1 MHAEAFQRQTLPPDE
16 GLGRA
21 IAWAVGLHLLLLAV
35 LLVSPYF
42 KWDRERLN
50 AAGSQSME
58 ATLDVSTA
66 DARAVERALDFQP
79 PPLPEPVEEPA
90 PEDTVPPPQP
100 IPEPSPQDAPVER
113 QAEAQERIPVPDTTE
128 QDEARLDAISQEK
141 ARQEQ
146 EAKRRQ
152 EQIDL
157 TERKRQEQAEQQRR
171 LAAQQEEDRQKRI
184 AAEAQQKAEA
194 DKKRLE
200 EIRRQRAQ
208 AAREAQLAEQKLRQ
222 LADARA
228 RQAAASANQS
238 QYGQPAAPAGNGGT
252 DADLRGRYAAA
263 IQEAVLRQ
271 WTRPES
277 VPVGTRCRVVITQ
290 LPGGEVMSA
299 KVPARVRDGRGGPG
313 FGGARGPEGPAAAV
327 PRLRIGV
334 RAYPDAQLRGPGP
347 LTSRGVFA
355 ILVHNCQNVH
365 AEAGIPVPP
374 RPTAE
379 LPCP

>member
-1 MHAEAFQRQTLPPDE
+1 MHAEVLQRQRPPEEE
-16 GLGRA
+16 GLGRSVGWA
-21 IAWAVGLHLLLLAV
+21 IGLHLLLLAI
-35 LLVSPYF
+35 LLLSPYF

-58 ATLDVSTA
+58 ATLDVSAA
-66 DARAVERALDFQP
+66 DQRAVERALDFQP
-79 PPLPEPVEEPA
+79 APMPEPVQEPA
-90 PEDTVPPPQP
+90 PEDTIPPPQP
-100 IPEPSPQDAPVER
+100 IPEPRPQDAPVER
-113 QAEAQERIPVPDTTE
+113 QAQAQERIPVPDTVD
-128 QDEARLDAISQEK
+128 QDEARRDAISQEK

-184 AAEAQQKAEA
+184 AAEAAQKAEA

-208 AAREAQLAEQKLRQ
+208 AQREQQLAEQKLRQ

-228 RQAAASANQS
+228 RQAASAAASTS
-238 QYGQPAAPAGNGGT
+238 APATGPVGNGGT
-252 DADLRGRYAAA
+252 DEDLRGRYAAA

-277 VPVGTRCRVVITQ
+277 VAVGTRCRVVIRQ
-290 LPGGEVMSA
+290 LPGGDVVSAEVQPGCAMDAAGQDSIERA
-299 KVPARVRDGRGGPG
+299 VLKARPLPYRG
-313 FGGARGPEGPAAAV
+313 FE
-327 PRLRIGV
+327 
-334 RAYPDAQLRGPGP
+334 
-347 LTSRGVFA
+347 SVFA
-355 ILVHNCQNVH
+355 RTLTLNF
-365 AEAGIPVPP
+365 EA
-374 RPTAE
+374 RDR
-379 LPCP
+379 

>member
-1 MHAEAFQRQTLPPDE
+1 MHAEVLQRQRPPEEE

-21 IAWAVGLHLLLLAV
+21 VAWAIGLHLLLLAI
-35 LLVSPYF
+35 LLLSPYF

-58 ATLDVSTA
+58 ATLDVSAA
-66 DARAVERALDFQP
+66 DQRAVERALDFQP
-79 PPLPEPVEEPA
+79 APMPEPVQEPA

-100 IPEPSPQDAPVER
+100 IPEPRPQDAPVER
-113 QAEAQERIPVPDTTE
+113 QAQAQERIPVPDTVD
-128 QDEARLDAISQEK
+128 QDEARRDAISQEK

-184 AAEAQQKAEA
+184 AAEAAQKAEA

-208 AAREAQLAEQKLRQ
+208 AQREQQLAEQKLRQ

-228 RQAAASANQS
+228 RQAASA
-238 QYGQPAAPAGNGGT
+238 AAPTSAPATGPVGNGGT
-252 DADLRGRYAAA
+252 DEDLRGRYAAA

-277 VPVGTRCRVVITQ
+277 VPVGTRCRVVIRQ
-290 LPGGEVMSA
+290 LPGGDVVSAEVQPGCAMDAAGQDSIERA
-299 KVPARVRDGRGGPG
+299 VLKARPLPYRG
-313 FGGARGPEGPAAAV
+313 FE
-327 PRLRIGV
+327 
-334 RAYPDAQLRGPGP
+334 
-347 LTSRGVFA
+347 SVFA
-355 ILVHNCQNVH
+355 RTLTLNF
-365 AEAGIPVPP
+365 EA
-374 RPTAE
+374 RDR
-379 LPCP
+379 

>member
-1 MHAEAFQRQTLPPDE
+1 MHAEAAPRHPAQRDE

-21 IAWAVGLHLLLLAV
+21 VAWAVGLHLLLAV
-35 LLVSPYF
+35 LLIVSPLLT
-42 KWDRERLN
+42 WDRDRLN
-50 AAGSQSME
+50 AAGAPTME
-58 ATLDVSTA
+58 ATLDASAA
-66 DARAVERALDFQP
+66 DQRAVERALDFTP
-79 PPLPEPVEEPA
+79 APLPEPVEEPA

-100 IPEPSPQDAPVER
+100 ILEPSPQDAPVER
-113 QAEAQERIPVPDTTE
+113 QTEAQERIPVPDTTD
-128 QDEARLDAISQEK
+128 QDEARLDAISQER

-171 LAAQQEEDRQKRI
+171 LAAQQEEDRQKRV

-299 KVPARVRDGRGGPG
+299 KVQPGCAMDAAGQDSVERAVLKAQPLPYRGY
-313 FGGARGPEGPAAAV
+313 E
-327 PRLRIGV
+327 
-334 RAYPDAQLRGPGP
+334 
-347 LTSRGVFA
+347 SVFA
-355 ILVHNCQNVH
+355 RTLTLNF
-365 AEAGIPVPP
+365 EA
-374 RPTAE
+374 RDR
-379 LPCP
+379 

>member
-1 MHAEAFQRQTLPPDE
+1 MHAETFPRQAVPQDE

-21 IAWAVGLHLLLLAV
+21 VAWAVGLHLVLLVL
-35 LLVSPYF
+35 LLVSPF
-42 KWDRERLN
+42 LAWDRDRLN
-50 AAGSQSME
+50 AAGSQAME
-58 ATLDVSTA
+58 ATLDVSAA
-66 DARAVERALDFQP
+66 DQRAVERALDFQP
-79 PPLPEPVEEPA
+79 APMPEPVREPA

-100 IPEPSPQDAPVER
+100 IPEPAPQDAPVER
-113 QAEAQERIPVPDTTE
+113 QQQAQERIPVPDTID
-128 QDEARLDAISQEK
+128 QDEARRDAIAQEK

-157 TERKRQEQAEQQRR
+157 TERQRQEQAEQQRR
-171 LAAQQEEDRQKRI
+171 LAAQQEEERQKRL

-228 RQAAASANQS
+228 RQAASAAASAPA
-238 QYGQPAAPAGNGGT
+238 PAAGPAGAGGT
-252 DADLRGRYAAA
+252 DEDLRGRYAAA

-277 VPVGTRCRVVITQ
+277 VPVGTRCRVVIRQ
-290 LPGGEVMSA
+290 LPGGDVVSAEVQPGCAMDAAGQDSIERA
-299 KVPARVRDGRGGPG
+299 VLKARPLPYRG
-313 FGGARGPEGPAAAV
+313 FE
-327 PRLRIGV
+327 
-334 RAYPDAQLRGPGP
+334 
-347 LTSRGVFA
+347 SVFA
-355 ILVHNCQNVH
+355 RTLTLNF
-365 AEAGIPVPP
+365 EA
-374 RPTAE
+374 RDR
-379 LPCP
+379 

>member
-58 ATLDVSTA
+58 ATLDVSAA

-100 IPEPSPQDAPVER
+100 ILEPSPQDAPVER
-113 QAEAQERIPVPDTTE
+113 QTEAQERIPVPDTTE
-128 QDEARLDAISQEK
+128 QDEARLDAISQER

-194 DKKRLE
+194 DKRLE

-228 RQAAASANQS
+228 RQAAAATA
-238 QYGQPAAPAGNGGT
+238 PAASTGQAAGPAGAASGPSQGEWVG
-252 DADLRGRYAAA
+252 AMVAA
-263 IQEAVLRQ
+263 IERQ
-271 WTRPES
+271 WVRPPNVS
-277 VPVGTRCRVVITQ
+277 SGQICPIRIKM

-299 KVPARVRDGRGGPG
+299 EVQPNCPYDDAAKESVQRAVLKASPLPYSGFEKVAARDFVVRFQP
-313 FGGARGPEGPAAAV
+313 
-327 PRLRIGV
+327 
-334 RAYPDAQLRGPGP
+334 
-347 LTSRGVFA
+347 SR
-355 ILVHNCQNVH
+355 
-365 AEAGIPVPP
+365 
-374 RPTAE
+374 
-379 LPCP
+379 

>member
-1 MHAEAFQRQTLPPDE
+1 MPQDE

-21 IAWAVGLHLLLLAV
+21 LAWAIGLHLLLLVV

-42 KWDRERLN
+42 KWDRDRLN

-58 ATLDVSTA
+58 ATLDVSAA
-66 DARAVERALDFQP
+66 DQRAVERALDFQP
-79 PPLPEPVEEPA
+79 APMPEPVQEPA

-100 IPEPSPQDAPVER
+100 IPEPAPQDAPVER
-113 QAEAQERIPVPDTTE
+113 QANAQERIPVPDDVD
-128 QDEARLDAISQEK
+128 QDEARRDAISQEK
-141 ARQEQ
+141 ALQEQ

-184 AAEAQQKAEA
+184 AAEAAQKAEA

-200 EIRRQRAQ
+200 EIRRQRTQAQ
-208 AAREAQLAEQKLRQ
+208 REQQLAEQKLRQ

-228 RQAAASANQS
+228 RQAAAAAAST
-238 QYGQPAAPAGNGGT
+238 PAPASGPVGNGGT
-252 DADLRGRYAAA
+252 DEDLRGRYAAA

-277 VPVGTRCRVVITQ
+277 IPVGTRCKVVIRQ
-290 LPGGEVMSA
+290 LPGGEVVSA
-299 KVPARVRDGRGGPG
+299 EVQPGCAMDAAGQDSVERAVLKAQPLPYRGY
-313 FGGARGPEGPAAAV
+313 E
-327 PRLRIGV
+327 
-334 RAYPDAQLRGPGP
+334 
-347 LTSRGVFA
+347 SVFA
-355 ILVHNCQNVH
+355 RTLTLNF
-365 AEAGIPVPP
+365 EA
-374 RPTAE
+374 RDR
-379 LPCP
+379 

>member
-1 MHAEAFQRQTLPPDE
+1 MHAEVLQRQRPPEEE

-21 IAWAVGLHLLLLAV
+21 VAWAIGLHLLLLAI
-35 LLVSPYF
+35 LLLSPYF

-58 ATLDVSTA
+58 ATLDVSAA
-66 DARAVERALDFQP
+66 DQRAVERALDFQP
-79 PPLPEPVEEPA
+79 APMPEPVQEPA
-90 PEDTVPPPQP
+90 PEDTIPPPQP
-100 IPEPSPQDAPVER
+100 IPEPRPQDAPVER
-113 QAEAQERIPVPDTTE
+113 QSNAQERIPVPDE
-128 QDEARLDAISQEK
+128 VDQDEARRDAMSQEK

-184 AAEAQQKAEA
+184 AAEAAQKAEA

-208 AAREAQLAEQKLRQ
+208 AQREQQLAEQKLRQ

-228 RQAAASANQS
+228 RQAASA
-238 QYGQPAAPAGNGGT
+238 AAPTSAPATGPVGNGGT
-252 DADLRGRYAAA
+252 DEDLRGRYAAA

-277 VPVGTRCRVVITQ
+277 VPVGTRCRVVIRQ
-290 LPGGEVMSA
+290 LPGGDVVSAEVQPGCAMDAAGQDSIERA
-299 KVPARVRDGRGGPG
+299 VLKARPLPYRG
-313 FGGARGPEGPAAAV
+313 FE
-327 PRLRIGV
+327 
-334 RAYPDAQLRGPGP
+334 
-347 LTSRGVFA
+347 SVFA
-355 ILVHNCQNVH
+355 RTLTLNF
-365 AEAGIPVPP
+365 EA
-374 RPTAE
+374 RDR
-379 LPCP
+379 

>member
-1 MHAEAFQRQTLPPDE
+1 MHADVAPRHPAQRDE

-21 IAWAVGLHLLLLAV
+21 VAWAVGLHLLLAV
-35 LLVSPYF
+35 LLIVSPLLT
-42 KWDRERLN
+42 WDRDRLN
-50 AAGSQSME
+50 AAGAPTME
-58 ATLDVSTA
+58 ATLDASAA
-66 DARAVERALDFQP
+66 DQRAVERALDFTP
-79 PPLPEPVEEPA
+79 APMPEPVEEPA

-100 IPEPSPQDAPVER
+100 IPEPAPQDAPVER
-113 QAEAQERIPVPDTTE
+113 QAEAQERVPVPDTTE

-171 LAAQQEEDRQKRI
+171 LAVQQEEDRQKRI
-184 AAEAQQKAEA
+184 ATEAQQKAEA

-208 AAREAQLAEQKLRQ
+208 ASREAQLAEQKLRQ

-228 RQAAASANQS
+228 RQAASANQS
-238 QYGQPAAPAGNGGT
+238 QYSQPAAPAGNGGT
-252 DADLRGRYAAA
+252 DEDLRGRYAAA

-277 VPVGTRCRVVITQ
+277 VPVGTRCKVVIRQ
-290 LPGGEVMSA
+290 LPGGEVVSA
-299 KVPARVRDGRGGPG
+299 EVQPGCAMDAAGQDSVERAVLKAQPLPYRGY
-313 FGGARGPEGPAAAV
+313 E
-327 PRLRIGV
+327 
-334 RAYPDAQLRGPGP
+334 
-347 LTSRGVFA
+347 SVFA
-355 ILVHNCQNVH
+355 RTLTLNF
-365 AEAGIPVPP
+365 EA
-374 RPTAE
+374 RDR
-379 LPCP
+379 

>member
-1 MHAEAFQRQTLPPDE
+1 MHAEAFQRQTLPQDE

-21 IAWAVGLHLLLLAV
+21 IAWAIGLHLLLLVV

-58 ATLDVSTA
+58 ATLDVSSA

-79 PPLPEPVEEPA
+79 EPMPVPVQEPA
-90 PEDTVPPPQP
+90 PEDTIPPPQP
-100 IPEPSPQDAPVER
+100 IPEPVPQDAPVER
-113 QAEAQERIPVPDTTE
+113 QAQAQERVPVPDE
-128 QDEARLDAISQEK
+128 VDQDEARREAISQEK

-171 LAAQQEEDRQKRI
+171 LAAQQEDDRQKRV
-184 AAEAQQKAEA
+184 AAEAAQKAEA

-200 EIRRQRAQ
+200 EIRRQRSQAQ
-208 AAREAQLAEQKLRQ
+208 REQQLAEQKLRQ

-228 RQAAASANQS
+228 RQAASATTS
-238 QYGQPAAPAGNGGT
+238 TSAPAAGPAGAGGT
-252 DADLRGRYAAA
+252 DEDLTGRYAAA

-277 VPVGTRCRVVITQ
+277 VPVGTRCRVVIRQ
-290 LPGGEVMSA
+290 LPGGDVVSAEVQPGCAMDAAGRDSIERA
-299 KVPARVRDGRGGPG
+299 VLKARPLPYRG
-313 FGGARGPEGPAAAV
+313 FE
-327 PRLRIGV
+327 
-334 RAYPDAQLRGPGP
+334 
-347 LTSRGVFA
+347 TVFA
-355 ILVHNCQNVH
+355 RTLTLNF
-365 AEAGIPVPP
+365 EA
-374 RPTAE
+374 RDR
-379 LPCP
+379 

>member
-1 MHAEAFQRQTLPPDE
+1 MHAEAFQRQTLPQDE

-21 IAWAVGLHLLLLAV
+21 VAWAIGLHVLLLVV

-58 ATLDVSTA
+58 ATLDVSSS

-79 PPLPEPVEEPA
+79 APMPEPVQEPA

-100 IPEPSPQDAPVER
+100 IPEPAPQDAPVER
-113 QAEAQERIPVPDTTE
+113 QAQAQERIPVPDE
-128 QDEARLDAISQEK
+128 VDQDEARREAISQEK

-184 AAEAQQKAEA
+184 ATEAAQKAEA

-228 RQAAASANQS
+228 RQAAATAASTQAPSA
-238 QYGQPAAPAGNGGT
+238 GPAGTGGT
-252 DADLRGRYAAA
+252 DEDLRGRYAAA

-277 VPVGTRCRVVITQ
+277 VPVGTRCRVVIRQ
-290 LPGGEVMSA
+290 LPGGDVVSAEVQPGCAMDAAGQDSIERA
-299 KVPARVRDGRGGPG
+299 VLKARPLPYRG
-313 FGGARGPEGPAAAV
+313 FE
-327 PRLRIGV
+327 
-334 RAYPDAQLRGPGP
+334 
-347 LTSRGVFA
+347 TVFA
-355 ILVHNCQNVH
+355 RTLTLNF
-365 AEAGIPVPP
+365 EA
-374 RPTAE
+374 RDR
-379 LPCP
+379 

>member
-1 MHAEAFQRQTLPPDE
+1 MHAEVLQRQRPPEEE

-21 IAWAVGLHLLLLAV
+21 VAWAIGLHLLLLAI
-35 LLVSPYF
+35 LLLSPYF

-58 ATLDVSTA
+58 ATLDVSAA
-66 DARAVERALDFQP
+66 DQRAVERALDFQP
-79 PPLPEPVEEPA
+79 APMPEPVQEPA
-90 PEDTVPPPQP
+90 PEDTIPPPQP
-100 IPEPSPQDAPVER
+100 IPEPRPQDAPVER
-113 QAEAQERIPVPDTTE
+113 QAQAQERIPVPDTVD
-128 QDEARLDAISQEK
+128 QDEARRDAISQEK

-184 AAEAQQKAEA
+184 AAEAAQKAEA

-208 AAREAQLAEQKLRQ
+208 AQREQQLAEQKLRQ

-228 RQAAASANQS
+228 RQAASAAASTS
-238 QYGQPAAPAGNGGT
+238 APATGPVGNGGT
-252 DADLRGRYAAA
+252 DEDLRGRYAAA

-277 VPVGTRCRVVITQ
+277 VPVGTRCRVVIRQ
-290 LPGGEVMSA
+290 LPGGDVVSAEVQPGCAMDAAGQDSIERA
-299 KVPARVRDGRGGPG
+299 VLKARPLPYRG
-313 FGGARGPEGPAAAV
+313 FE
-327 PRLRIGV
+327 
-334 RAYPDAQLRGPGP
+334 
-347 LTSRGVFA
+347 SVFA
-355 ILVHNCQNVH
+355 RTLTLNF
-365 AEAGIPVPP
+365 EA
-374 RPTAE
+374 RDR
-379 LPCP
+379 

>member
-1 MHAEAFQRQTLPPDE
+1 MHAEVLQRQRPPQDE

-21 IAWAVGLHLLLLAV
+21 VAWAIGLHLLLLVV

-42 KWDRERLN
+42 KWDRDRLS
-50 AAGSQSME
+50 AGGSEAME
-58 ATLDVSTA
+58 ATLDVSAA
-66 DARAVERALDFQP
+66 DQRAVERALDFQP
-79 PPLPEPVEEPA
+79 APMPEPVQEPA
-90 PEDTVPPPQP
+90 PEDTIPPPQP
-100 IPEPSPQDAPVER
+100 IPEPAPQDAPVER
-113 QAEAQERIPVPDTTE
+113 QAQAQERVPVPDE
-128 QDEARLDAISQEK
+128 VDQDEARRDAISQEK

-299 KVPARVRDGRGGPG
+299 KVQPGCAMDPAGQDSVERAVLKAQPLPYRGY
-313 FGGARGPEGPAAAV
+313 E
-327 PRLRIGV
+327 
-334 RAYPDAQLRGPGP
+334 
-347 LTSRGVFA
+347 SVFA
-355 ILVHNCQNVH
+355 RTLTLNF
-365 AEAGIPVPP
+365 EA
-374 RPTAE
+374 RDR
-379 LPCP
+379 

>member
-1 MHAEAFQRQTLPPDE
+1 MHADVAPRHPAQRDE

-21 IAWAVGLHLLLLAV
+21 VAWAVGLHLLLAV
-35 LLVSPYF
+35 LLIVSPLLT
-42 KWDRERLN
+42 WDRDRLN
-50 AAGSQSME
+50 AAGAPTME
-58 ATLDVSTA
+58 ATLNASAA
-66 DARAVERALDFQP
+66 DQRAVERALDFTP
-79 PPLPEPVEEPA
+79 APMPEPVEEPA

-100 IPEPSPQDAPVER
+100 IPEPAPQDAPVER
-113 QAEAQERIPVPDTTE
+113 QAEAQERVPVPDTTE

-184 AAEAQQKAEA
+184 ATEAQQKAEA

-208 AAREAQLAEQKLRQ
+208 ASREAQLAEQKLRQ

-228 RQAAASANQS
+228 RQAASASAPA
-238 QYGQPAAPAGNGGT
+238 PAATGPAGNGGT
-252 DADLRGRYAAA
+252 DEDLRGRYAAA

-277 VPVGTRCRVVITQ
+277 VPVGTRCKVVIRQ
-290 LPGGEVMSA
+290 LPGGEVVSA
-299 KVPARVRDGRGGPG
+299 EVQPGCAMDAAGQDSVERAVLKAQPLPYRGY
-313 FGGARGPEGPAAAV
+313 E
-327 PRLRIGV
+327 
-334 RAYPDAQLRGPGP
+334 
-347 LTSRGVFA
+347 SVFA
-355 ILVHNCQNVH
+355 RTLTLNF
-365 AEAGIPVPP
+365 EA
-374 RPTAE
+374 RDR
-379 LPCP
+379 

>member
-1 MHAEAFQRQTLPPDE
+1 MHAEVIQRQRPPEDE

-21 IAWAVGLHLLLLAV
+21 VAWAIGLHLLLLVV
-35 LLVSPYF
+35 LLLSPYF
-42 KWDRERLN
+42 QSDRDRLN

-58 ATLDVSTA
+58 ATLDVSAA
-66 DARAVERALDFQP
+66 DQQAVARALDFQP
-79 PPLPEPVEEPA
+79 APMPEPVQEPA
-90 PEDTVPPPQP
+90 PEDTIPPPQP
-100 IPEPSPQDAPVER
+100 IPEPAPQDAPVER
-113 QAEAQERIPVPDTTE
+113 QANAQERIPVPDDVD
-128 QDEARLDAISQEK
+128 QDEASRDAISQEK

-184 AAEAQQKAEA
+184 AAEAAQKAEA

-208 AAREAQLAEQKLRQ
+208 AQREQQLAEQKLRQ

-228 RQAAASANQS
+228 RQAASA
-238 QYGQPAAPAGNGGT
+238 AAPTSAPATGPVGNGGT
-252 DADLRGRYAAA
+252 DEDLRGRYAAA

-277 VPVGTRCRVVITQ
+277 VPVGTRCRVVIRQ
-290 LPGGEVMSA
+290 LPGGDVVSAEVQPGCAMDAAGQDSIERA
-299 KVPARVRDGRGGPG
+299 VLKARPLPYRG
-313 FGGARGPEGPAAAV
+313 FE
-327 PRLRIGV
+327 
-334 RAYPDAQLRGPGP
+334 
-347 LTSRGVFA
+347 SVFA
-355 ILVHNCQNVH
+355 RTLTLNF
-365 AEAGIPVPP
+365 EA
-374 RPTAE
+374 RDR
-379 LPCP
+379 

>member
-1 MHAEAFQRQTLPPDE
+1 MHAEAFQRQTLPQDE

-21 IAWAVGLHLLLLAV
+21 IAWAVGLHLLLLVV

-58 ATLDVSTA
+58 ATLDVSSA

-79 PPLPEPVEEPA
+79 EPMPVPVQEPA
-90 PEDTVPPPQP
+90 PEDTIPPPQP
-100 IPEPSPQDAPVER
+100 LPEPAPQDAPVER
-113 QAEAQERIPVPDTTE
+113 QAQAQERVPVPDDVD
-128 QDEARLDAISQEK
+128 QDEARREAISQEK

-171 LAAQQEEDRQKRI
+171 LAAQQEDDRQKRV
-184 AAEAQQKAEA
+184 AAEAAQKAEA

-200 EIRRQRAQ
+200 DIRRQRAQ

-228 RQAAASANQS
+228 RQAASAATS
-238 QYGQPAAPAGNGGT
+238 TSAPAAGPAGTGGT
-252 DADLRGRYAAA
+252 DEDLTGRYAAA

-277 VPVGTRCRVVITQ
+277 VPVGTRCRVVIRQ
-290 LPGGEVMSA
+290 LPGGDVVSAEVQPGCAMDAAGQDSIERA
-299 KVPARVRDGRGGPG
+299 VLKARPLPYRG
-313 FGGARGPEGPAAAV
+313 FE
-327 PRLRIGV
+327 
-334 RAYPDAQLRGPGP
+334 
-347 LTSRGVFA
+347 TVFA
-355 ILVHNCQNVH
+355 RTLTLNF
-365 AEAGIPVPP
+365 EA
-374 RPTAE
+374 RDR
-379 LPCP
+379 

>member
-1 MHAEAFQRQTLPPDE
+1 MHAEVFQRQTLPQDE

-21 IAWAVGLHLLLLAV
+21 IAWAVGLHLLLLLL

-42 KWDRERLN
+42 KWDRDRLN

-58 ATLDVSTA
+58 ATLDVSAA
-66 DARAVERALDFQP
+66 DQRAVERALDFQP
-79 PPLPEPVEEPA
+79 APMPEPVQEPA

-100 IPEPSPQDAPVER
+100 IPEPRPQDAPVER
-113 QAEAQERIPVPDTTE
+113 QAQAQERIPVPDTVD
-128 QDEARLDAISQEK
+128 QDEARRDAISQEK

-184 AAEAQQKAEA
+184 AAEAAQKAEA

-208 AAREAQLAEQKLRQ
+208 AQREQQLAEQKLRQ

-228 RQAAASANQS
+228 RQAASAAASTS
-238 QYGQPAAPAGNGGT
+238 APATGPVGNGGT
-252 DADLRGRYAAA
+252 DEDLRGRYAAA

-277 VPVGTRCRVVITQ
+277 VPVGTRCRVVIRQ
-290 LPGGEVMSA
+290 LPGGDVVSAEVQPGCAMDAAGQDSIERA
-299 KVPARVRDGRGGPG
+299 VLKARPLPYRG
-313 FGGARGPEGPAAAV
+313 FE
-327 PRLRIGV
+327 
-334 RAYPDAQLRGPGP
+334 
-347 LTSRGVFA
+347 SVFA
-355 ILVHNCQNVH
+355 RTLTLNF
-365 AEAGIPVPP
+365 EA
-374 RPTAE
+374 RDR
-379 LPCP
+379 

>member
-1 MHAEAFQRQTLPPDE
+1 MHAEVIQRQRPPEDE

-21 IAWAVGLHLLLLAV
+21 VAWAIGLHLLLLAV
-35 LLVSPYF
+35 LLLSPYF
-42 KWDRERLN
+42 KWDRDRLN

-58 ATLDVSTA
+58 ATLDVSAA
-66 DARAVERALDFQP
+66 DQRAVERALDFQP
-79 PPLPEPVEEPA
+79 APLPEPVQEPA
-90 PEDTVPPPQP
+90 PEDTIPPPQP
-100 IPEPSPQDAPVER
+100 IPEPAPQDAPVER
-113 QAEAQERIPVPDTTE
+113 QAQAQERIPVPDDVD
-128 QDEARLDAISQEK
+128 QDEASRDAISQEK

-184 AAEAQQKAEA
+184 ATEAAQKAEA

-222 LADARA
+222 MADARA
-228 RQAAASANQS
+228 RQAASAAASSTA
-238 QYGQPAAPAGNGGT
+238 PAAGPVGNGGT
-252 DADLRGRYAAA
+252 DEDLRGRYAAA

-277 VPVGTRCRVVITQ
+277 IPVGTRCKVVIRQ
-290 LPGGEVMSA
+290 LPGGEVVSA
-299 KVPARVRDGRGGPG
+299 EVQPGCAMDAAGQDSVERAVLKAQPLPYRGY
-313 FGGARGPEGPAAAV
+313 E
-327 PRLRIGV
+327 
-334 RAYPDAQLRGPGP
+334 
-347 LTSRGVFA
+347 SVFA
-355 ILVHNCQNVH
+355 RTLTLNF
-365 AEAGIPVPP
+365 EA
-374 RPTAE
+374 RDR
-379 LPCP
+379 

>member
-1 MHAEAFQRQTLPPDE
+1 MHADVAPRHPAQRDE

-21 IAWAVGLHLLLLAV
+21 VAWAVGLHLLLAV
-35 LLVSPYF
+35 LLIVSPLLT
-42 KWDRERLN
+42 WDRDRLN
-50 AAGSQSME
+50 AAGAPTME
-58 ATLDVSTA
+58 ATLNASAA
-66 DARAVERALDFQP
+66 DQRAVERALDFTP
-79 PPLPEPVEEPA
+79 APMPEPVEEPA

-100 IPEPSPQDAPVER
+100 IPEPAPQDAPVER
-113 QAEAQERIPVPDTTE
+113 QAEAQERVPVPDTTE

-184 AAEAQQKAEA
+184 STEAQQKAEA

-208 AAREAQLAEQKLRQ
+208 ASREAQLAEQKLRQ

-228 RQAAASANQS
+228 RQAASASAPA
-238 QYGQPAAPAGNGGT
+238 PAATGPAGNGGT
-252 DADLRGRYAAA
+252 DEDLRGRYAAA

-277 VPVGTRCRVVITQ
+277 VPVGTRCKVVIRQ
-290 LPGGEVMSA
+290 LPGGEVVSA
-299 KVPARVRDGRGGPG
+299 EVQPGCAMDAAGQDSVERAVLKAQPLPYRGY
-313 FGGARGPEGPAAAV
+313 E
-327 PRLRIGV
+327 
-334 RAYPDAQLRGPGP
+334 
-347 LTSRGVFA
+347 SVFA
-355 ILVHNCQNVH
+355 RTLTLNF
-365 AEAGIPVPP
+365 EA
-374 RPTAE
+374 RDR
-379 LPCP
+379 

>member
-1 MHAEAFQRQTLPPDE
+1 MHAEVLQRQRPPEEE

-21 IAWAVGLHLLLLAV
+21 VAWAIGLHLLLLAI
-35 LLVSPYF
+35 LLLSPYF

-58 ATLDVSTA
+58 ATLDVSAA
-66 DARAVERALDFQP
+66 DQRAVERALDFQP
-79 PPLPEPVEEPA
+79 APMPEPVQEPA

-100 IPEPSPQDAPVER
+100 IPEPRPQDAPVER
-113 QAEAQERIPVPDTTE
+113 QAQAQERIPVPDTVD
-128 QDEARLDAISQEK
+128 QDEARRDAISQEK

-184 AAEAQQKAEA
+184 AAEAAQKAEA

-208 AAREAQLAEQKLRQ
+208 AQREQQLAEQKLRQ

-228 RQAAASANQS
+228 RQAASAAASTS
-238 QYGQPAAPAGNGGT
+238 APATGPVGNGGT
-252 DADLRGRYAAA
+252 DEDLRGRYAAA

-277 VPVGTRCRVVITQ
+277 VPVGTRCRVVIRQ
-290 LPGGEVMSA
+290 LPGGDVVSAEVQPGCAMDAAGQDSIERA
-299 KVPARVRDGRGGPG
+299 VLKARPLPYRG
-313 FGGARGPEGPAAAV
+313 FE
-327 PRLRIGV
+327 
-334 RAYPDAQLRGPGP
+334 
-347 LTSRGVFA
+347 SVFA
-355 ILVHNCQNVH
+355 RTLTLNF
-365 AEAGIPVPP
+365 EA
-374 RPTAE
+374 RDR
-379 LPCP
+379 

>member
-42 KWDRERLN
+42 KWDRDRLS
-50 AAGSQSME
+50 AGGSEAME
-58 ATLDVSTA
+58 APLDVSAA
-66 DARAVERALDFQP
+66 DQRAVERALDFQP
-79 PPLPEPVEEPA
+79 APMPEPVQEPA
-90 PEDTVPPPQP
+90 PEDTIPPPQP
-100 IPEPSPQDAPVER
+100 IPEPAPQDAPVER
-113 QAEAQERIPVPDTTE
+113 QAQAQERVPVPDE
-128 QDEARLDAISQEK
+128 VDQDEARRDAISQEN

-194 DKKRLE
+194 DKRLE

-228 RQAAASANQS
+228 RLAAASANQS

-299 KVPARVRDGRGGPG
+299 KVQPGCAMDAAGQDSVERAVLKAQPLPYRGY
-313 FGGARGPEGPAAAV
+313 E
-327 PRLRIGV
+327 
-334 RAYPDAQLRGPGP
+334 
-347 LTSRGVFA
+347 SVFA
-355 ILVHNCQNVH
+355 RTLTLNF
-365 AEAGIPVPP
+365 EA
-374 RPTAE
+374 RDR
-379 LPCP
+379 

>member
-1 MHAEAFQRQTLPPDE
+1 MHADVAPRHPAQRDE

-21 IAWAVGLHLLLLAV
+21 VAWAVGLHLLLAV
-35 LLVSPYF
+35 LLIVSPLLT
-42 KWDRERLN
+42 WDRDRLN
-50 AAGSQSME
+50 AAGAPTME
-58 ATLDVSTA
+58 ATLDASAA
-66 DARAVERALDFQP
+66 DQRAVERALDFTP
-79 PPLPEPVEEPA
+79 APMPEPVEEPA

-100 IPEPSPQDAPVER
+100 IPEPAPQDAPVER
-113 QAEAQERIPVPDTTE
+113 QADAQERIPVPDTTE

-146 EAKRRQ
+146 DAKRRQ

-228 RQAAASANQS
+228 RQAASAAAASA
-238 QYGQPAAPAGNGGT
+238 PAATGPAGNGGT
-252 DADLRGRYAAA
+252 DEDLRGRYAAA

-277 VPVGTRCRVVITQ
+277 VPVGTRCKVVIRQ
-290 LPGGEVMSA
+290 LPGGEVVSA
-299 KVPARVRDGRGGPG
+299 EVQPGCAMDAAGQDSVERAVLKAQPLPYRGY
-313 FGGARGPEGPAAAV
+313 E
-327 PRLRIGV
+327 
-334 RAYPDAQLRGPGP
+334 
-347 LTSRGVFA
+347 SVFA
-355 ILVHNCQNVH
+355 RTLTLNF
-365 AEAGIPVPP
+365 EA
-374 RPTAE
+374 RDR
-379 LPCP
+379 

>member
-1 MHAEAFQRQTLPPDE
+1 MHAEVLQRQRLPEEE

-21 IAWAVGLHLLLLAV
+21 VAWAIGLHLLLLAI
-35 LLVSPYF
+35 LLLSPYF

-58 ATLDVSTA
+58 ATLDVSAA
-66 DARAVERALDFQP
+66 DQRAVERALDFQP
-79 PPLPEPVEEPA
+79 APMPEPVQEPA

-100 IPEPSPQDAPVER
+100 IPEPRPQDAPVER
-113 QAEAQERIPVPDTTE
+113 QAQAQERIPVPDTVD
-128 QDEARLDAISQEK
+128 QDEARRDAISQEK

-184 AAEAQQKAEA
+184 AAEAAQKAEA

-208 AAREAQLAEQKLRQ
+208 AQREQQLAEQKLRQ

-228 RQAAASANQS
+228 RQAASAAASTS
-238 QYGQPAAPAGNGGT
+238 APATGPVGNGGT
-252 DADLRGRYAAA
+252 DEDLRGRYAAA

-277 VPVGTRCRVVITQ
+277 VPVGTRCRVVIRQ
-290 LPGGEVMSA
+290 LPGGDVVSAEVQPGCAMDAAGQDSIERA
-299 KVPARVRDGRGGPG
+299 VLKARPLPYRG
-313 FGGARGPEGPAAAV
+313 FE
-327 PRLRIGV
+327 
-334 RAYPDAQLRGPGP
+334 
-347 LTSRGVFA
+347 SVFA
-355 ILVHNCQNVH
+355 RTLTLNF
-365 AEAGIPVPP
+365 EA
-374 RPTAE
+374 RDR
-379 LPCP
+379 